1 MIPSS
6 LYHYGVKGQKW
17 GVIRTPAQL
26 GHAPKKSKK
35 KKRSVVTST
44 KKNTTKKNTTKKKTK
59 SISEMTDEEI
69 RQRINRLSLEN
80 DLRRLQP
87 RQQTSRGRAFVNT
100 IAKDMALPAAKE
112 IGTQLI
118 KSGMAQ
124 ALNKALDLEKTPYQ
138 LYTNNQKKK

>member
-17 GVIRTPAQL
+17 GVIRTPSQL
-26 GHAPKKSKK
+26 GHAPRKST
-35 KKRSVVTST
+35 KKRSIVKSAKKTSG
-44 KKNTTKKNTTKKKTK
+44 TKKKTK
-59 SISEMTDEEI
+59 PISEMTDEEI

-118 KSGMAQ
+118 KSGMAR

>member
-6 LYHYGVKGQKW
+6 LYHHGVKGMKW
-17 GVIRTPAQL
+17 GIRRTPAQL
-26 GHAPKKSKK
+26 GHITRKSTK
-35 KKRSVVTST
+35 KKRSVVTS
-44 KKNTTKKNTTKKKTK
+44 TKKKTK

>member
-35 KKRSVVTST
+35 KKRSVVTS
-44 KKNTTKKNTTKKKTK
+44 TKKKTK

>member
-1 MIPSS
+1 MIPSN
-6 LYHYGVKGQKW
+6 LYHHGVKGMKW
-17 GVIRTPAQL
+17 GIRRTPAQL
-26 GHAPKKSKK
+26 GHTTKKST
-35 KKRSVVTST
+35 KKRSIVKSAKKTSG
-44 KKNTTKKNTTKKKTK
+44 TKKKTK

-87 RQQTSRGRAFVNT
+87 KQQTSRGRAFVNA

-118 KSGMAQ
+118 KSGMAR
-124 ALNKALDLEKTPYQ
+124 ALNNALDLEKTPYQ

>member
-1 MIPSS
+1 MVPSN

-35 KKRSVVTST
+35 KKRSVVTS
-44 KKNTTKKNTTKKKTK
+44 TKKNTTKKKTK